1 MVVIAQLLVS
11 NLEAQ
16 LVSQQ
21 PAGKATKYETELG
34 TLYEG
39 VSIEKGAEISFGTSG
54 NMEIIFGFM
63 GLSSSNAFPVGAD
76 LRVFTAHS
84 VTNKPQV
91 TLVQDK
97 ATGKWLATNGRIAL
111 EKGNIG
117 VVEGHK
123 IKILGGQNDPI
134 KIDGQPFAATIVVI
148 TNGKPV
154 VQKKSP

>member
-1 MVVIAQLLVS
+1 MKKHSVLCMVVIAQLLVS

-97 ATGKWLATNGRIAL
+97 AT
-111 EKGNIG
+111 
-117 VVEGHK
+117 
-123 IKILGGQNDPI
+123 
-134 KIDGQPFAATIVVI
+134 
-148 TNGKPV
+148 
-154 VQKKSP
+154 